1 LLRRQR
7 DGQLIIRSGSDNA
20 EQLARDLKHRTR
32 QRDGLMLGGGL
43 LLGAIVLFLGS
54 QILALGVLAT
64 AGAMVLTACGALLIG
79 ISSLGR

>member
-7 DGQLIIRSGSDNA
+7 DGQLIIRSGSDNT